1 MLFLRGGS
9 GNAAAQGGG
18 EGEGAAPPP
27 PPSPGRPGRAG
38 RGTKKI
44 QIRTRAP
51 AATRSRRGVAGYYV
65 VVQGVAAEEKRGPRG
80 RAGRRPA
87 PPPPPRPGEG
97 GGGRA
102 LTRPRPGSAGR
113 AHWASSIARNGVS
126 GKASPKE
133 PSSFCSPG
141 RTRSRCSGAI
151 RSWYST
157 PSKWSNSCCTMR
169 ACHPRRRI
177 WTGFPFRSCPTTWI
191 ERWRCAVSVSVSVLG
206 GGGGVGC
213 QVPRGAGCASM
224 RRLARRRAAALKIRP
239 VAEHVLVAA
248 GRRSLGPRLGLAY
261 ILLFL
266 GITGRVIPRD
276 EGDEGGAGGGMAGG
290 GKGGEGR
297 GARAPRPRRRSRGS

>member
-9 GNAAAQGGG
+9 GNAAVQG

-51 AATRSRRGVAGYYV
+51 VATRSRRGVAGYYV
-65 VVQGVAAEEKRGPRG
+65 VLQGVAAATQRAAPEVLAAGP
-80 RAGRRPA
+80 AGVRRCPL
-87 PPPPPRPGEG
+87 PRPGEG

-191 ERWRCAVSVSVSVLG
+191 ERWRCAVSVSVLG
-206 GGGGVGC
+206 GG
-213 QVPRGAGCASM
+213 
-224 RRLARRRAAALKIRP
+224 
-239 VAEHVLVAA
+239 
-248 GRRSLGPRLGLAY
+248 
-261 ILLFL
+261 
-266 GITGRVIPRD
+266 RVVS
-276 EGDEGGAGGGMAGG
+276 
-290 GKGGEGR
+290 
-297 GARAPRPRRRSRGS
+297 SRGWRDAPQCAASRGVALQPSRFAP